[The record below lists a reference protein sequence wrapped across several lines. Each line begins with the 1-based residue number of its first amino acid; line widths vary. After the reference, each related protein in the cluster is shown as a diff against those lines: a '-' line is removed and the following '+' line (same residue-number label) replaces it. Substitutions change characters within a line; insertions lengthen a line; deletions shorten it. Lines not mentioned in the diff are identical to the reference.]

1 MNFREA
7 LQTPSIRMSTDE
19 QTVYHYRDFPELFQD
34 LDPDAEVDRDDP
46 LIITRVLREG
56 NLSHVKK
63 LVRMD
68 VLTRE
73 FEHLD
78 LPSNI
83 RDFWTVLLRKIA
95 ERQTTRVP

>member
-1 MNFREA
+1 M
-7 LQTPSIRMSTDE
+7 PTDE

-68 VLTRE
+68 VLARE
-73 FEHLD
+73 IDHLE
-78 LPSNI
+78 LPANI
-83 RDFWTVLLRKIA
+83 RDFWAIVLKKIA
-95 ERQTTRVP
+95 ERQPLNLHA

>member
-1 MNFREA
+1 M
-7 LQTPSIRMSTDE
+7 TIDE

-34 LDPDAEVDRDDP
+34 LDPDAEVDQDDP

-68 VLTRE
+68 VLARE
-73 FEHLD
+73 IDQLE
-78 LPSNI
+78 LPANI
-83 RDFWTVLLRKIA
+83 RDFWSLVLQKIA
-95 ERQTTRVP
+95 ERQPLDLHA

>member
-1 MNFREA
+1 M
-7 LQTPSIRMSTDE
+7 SIDE
-19 QTVYHYRDFPELFQD
+19 RTVYHYRDFPELFQD

-68 VLTRE
+68 VLVRE
-73 FEHLD
+73 FDHLE
-78 LPSNI
+78 LPANI
-83 RDFWTVLLRKIA
+83 RGFWTLLLKKIA
-95 ERQTTRVP
+95 ERQPLNLDA

>member
-1 MNFREA
+1 M
-7 LQTPSIRMSTDE
+7 TTSE

-34 LDPDAEVDRDDP
+34 LDPDAEVDQDDP

-68 VLTRE
+68 VLARE
-73 FEHLD
+73 IGQLE
-78 LPSNI
+78 LPANI
-83 RDFWTVLLRKIA
+83 RDFWSLVLQKIA
-95 ERQTTRVP
+95 ERQPLDLHA